1 MSTLP
6 KDRSPLLP
14 DRHPTPDFFVCDIF
28 DAAAS
33 PRGDMASMEHP
44 VFSLSTKPDYRVRKY
59 ENNGNFIEVN
69 STATGTGT
77 MMGSAIGDSF
87 TDSGFRFAPKTNA
100 SSTFCNSGSGFRPS
114 ISDLRSFMRP
124 SPLACF
130 SRVSLWLSLPVKSRR
145 RCASPHLRLR
155 GRGLPDSKQLHPGR
169 VHRHRSDEGSSAFSP

>member
-59 ENNGNFIEVN
+59 ENNGNFIEVKP
-69 STATGTGT
+69 SADGLATVHDRCVDLLHLATYG
-77 MMGSAIGDSF
+77 GSECGPTHFSSGAIQSP
-87 TDSGFRFAPKTNA
+87 R
-100 SSTFCNSGSGFRPS
+100 S
-114 ISDLRSFMRP
+114 IESNEPNDERSR
-124 SPLACF
+124 
-130 SRVSLWLSLPVKSRR
+130 LPRS
-145 RCASPHLRLR
+145 
-155 GRGLPDSKQLHPGR
+155 QGR
-169 VHRHRSDEGSSAFSP
+169 V